1 MPSGIVLGVATAVS
15 WGSADFLARFATR
28 SVGSVRALL
37 GMQFWGAIFVTIL
50 LFFARDWGHLFDG
63 SGWQPWA
70 WGILAGSINTFAMFA
85 LYRAFEIG
93 KLSLVGPVSASYP
106 ALTVILS
113 LLSGERLSAYRALG
127 IIAAVLGVI
136 FVAAGE
142 KSSAPVA
149 LSDASNDAFTA
160 SQKSSQVAGPRV
172 SGLGW
177 AIAAAFS
184 FAILFWLLGLR
195 MIPRTGAL
203 ATVWLIRVSGA
214 LITLIVLLAKKIPL
228 PVKNKRTRAQLYTMG
243 YLDTA
248 AFALSNLGMRVE
260 QVAVISVLGS
270 LYGAVTVALAAIFL
284 KERIAPLQWTG
295 IAAIFLGVALMNA

>member
-1 MPSGIVLGVATAVS
+1 VPSGIVLGVATAVS

-28 SVGSVRALL
+28 SVGSVRALF

-70 WGILAGSINTFAMFA
+70 WGILAGSINTFAMLA

-127 IIAAVLGVI
+127 IVAAVLGVI

-142 KSSAPVA
+142 KSSAPLA
-149 LSDASNDAFTA
+149 PNEYGEANSNAQRC
-160 SQKSSQVAGPRV
+160 SGVP
-172 SGLGW
+172 GLGW

-203 ATVWLIRVSGA
+203 ATVWLIRVTGA
-214 LITLIVLLAKKIPL
+214 LITFAVLLAKQNPL

-243 YLDTA
+243 YLDTT
-248 AFALSNLGMRVE
+248 AFALSNLGMGIE

-270 LYGAVTVALAAIFL
+270 LYGAVTMALAAIFL
-284 KERIAPLQWTG
+284 KERMAPLQWTG

>member
-28 SVGSVRALL
+28 SVGSVRALF

-70 WGILAGSINTFAMFA
+70 WGILAGSINTFAMLA

-127 IIAAVLGVI
+127 IVAAVLGVI
-136 FVAAGE
+136 VVAAGE
-142 KSSAPVA
+142 KSSAPLA
-149 LSDASNDAFTA
+149 LSNESGDANSNA
-160 SQKSSQVAGPRV
+160 QKSSGVP
-172 SGLGW
+172 GLGW

-214 LITLIVLLAKKIPL
+214 LITLVVLLAKKIPL
-228 PVKNKRTRAQLYTMG
+228 PVNNKLTRAQLYTMG

-248 AFALSNLGMRVE
+248 AFSGHQRARLALRCGNRSP
-260 QVAVISVLGS
+260 GS
-270 LYGAVTVALAAIFL
+270 HFL
-284 KERIAPLQWTG
+284 KGTHRAFAMGRHRRNLPRRRPDEC
-295 IAAIFLGVALMNA
+295 VDV

>member
-1 MPSGIVLGVATAVS
+1 VPSGIALGVLTAVS

-28 SVGSVRALL
+28 TVGSVRALF
-37 GMQFWGAIFVTIL
+37 GMQFWGAIFVSIL

-70 WGILAGSINTFAMFA
+70 WGILAGSINTFAMLA

-127 IIAAVLGVI
+127 IVAAVLGVI

-142 KSSAPVA
+142 KSNAALA
-149 LSDASNDAFTA
+149 LSNESGDANSNA
-160 SQKSSQVAGPRV
+160 QNSSGVP
-172 SGLGW
+172 GLGW

-184 FAILFWLLGLR
+184 FAILFWLLGRR

-203 ATVWLIRVSGA
+203 ATVWLIRVTGA
-214 LITLIVLLAKKIPL
+214 LITFAVLLATKIPL

-248 AFALSNLGMRVE
+248 AFALSNLGMRIE

>member
-1 MPSGIVLGVATAVS
+1 VPSGIVLGVATAVS

-28 SVGSVRALL
+28 SVGSVRALF

-50 LFFARDWGHLFDG
+50 LFLARDWGHLFDG

-70 WGILAGSINTFAMFA
+70 WGILAGSINTFAMLA

-113 LLSGERLSAYRALG
+113 LLSGERLSAHRALG

-142 KSSAPVA
+142 TSGAPLA
-149 LSDASNDAFTA
+149 PSDESGGANSN
-160 SQKSSQVAGPRV
+160 SQKSSRV

-203 ATVWLIRVSGA
+203 ATVWLIRVGGA
-214 LITLIVLLAKKIPL
+214 LITFIVLLAKKIPL
-228 PVKNKRTRAQLYTMG
+228 AVKNKRTRAQLYTMG

-248 AFALSNLGMRVE
+248 AFALSNLGMRFE

-295 IAAIFLGVALMNA
+295 IAAIFLGVALMNS

>member
-70 WGILAGSINTFAMFA
+70 WGILAGSINTFAMLA

-106 ALTVILS
+106 ALTVVLS

-142 KSSAPVA
+142 KSSVPV
-149 LSDASNDAFTA
+149 SASNNSGGAGRS
-160 SQKSSQVAGPRV
+160 SQKPSGVP
-172 SGLGW
+172 GLGW

-228 PVKNKRTRAQLYTMG
+228 SVKNKRTRAQLYATG

-248 AFALSNLGMRVE
+248 AFALSNLGMRIE
-260 QVAVISVLGS
+260 QMAVISVLGS
-270 LYGAVTVALAAIFL
+270 LYGAVTVTLAAIFL

>member
-1 MPSGIVLGVATAVS
+1 MPSGILLGVATAVS

-28 SVGSVRALL
+28 TLGSLRAVFWMQAL
-37 GMQFWGAIFVTIL
+37 GAMFVTIL
-50 LFFARDWGHLFDG
+50 LFFAHDWGHLFDG

-70 WGILAGSINTFAMFA
+70 WGILAGSINTFAMLA

-127 IIAAVLGVI
+127 IVAAVLGVI

-142 KSSAPVA
+142 KSSAPLA
-149 LSDASNDAFTA
+149 LCNESAAEKTTA
-160 SQKSSQVAGPRV
+160 QKPTGVP
-172 SGLGW
+172 GLGW
-177 AIAAAFS
+177 GIAAAFS

-195 MIPRTGAL
+195 IIPRTGTL

-214 LITLIVLLAKKIPL
+214 LIT
-228 PVKNKRTRAQLYTMG
+228 
-243 YLDTA
+243 
-248 AFALSNLGMRVE
+248 
-260 QVAVISVLGS
+260 
-270 LYGAVTVALAAIFL
+270 
-284 KERIAPLQWTG
+284 
-295 IAAIFLGVALMNA
+295 